1 MKSEFTDA
9 KAVDNYPS
17 LESSMLDQL
26 ATFVVGTKYEDLSE
40 TAIDQAK
47 IRILDAL
54 ACAIGALDGE
64 PIKMIRAQIEEF
76 GGEGLCTLIGG
87 GRTAPDRAALYNSAL
102 VRYLDFNDSYLA
114 KGETSHPSD
123 NLAAVLAACEYAYRS
138 GKDLLTAL
146 IVAYQVLCRLSDVAP
161 VRAKG
166 FDHTTLGSFAVAS
179 GVAKALDLDE
189 DKTANAIAVSGT
201 AFNALRVTRTG
212 TLSNWKGLAY
222 PNTAFGAL
230 HATFLALRG
239 ITGPQEV
246 FEGNKGFM
254 EAISGHFELDWSKE
268 NLERITQT
276 IVKKYNAEIHSQ
288 STIEGVLELKQEC
301 WFTGADIQGINI
313 EIFDVAYNIIG
324 GGEEGEKITVS
335 TKEEADHSLPYIV
348 AVAIL
353 DDQVLPAQYLPERVE
368 CQDVQALLRK
378 VIIRPLDSFSRRF
391 PAEMP
396 SRIRITLNDGQILT
410 KEKRD
415 YEGFLTRPM
424 GWNTVTRKFE
434 QLSQARISP
443 PLQREI
449 EEAVANLENIQV
461 SELMSLLG
469 KIK

>member
-1 MKSEFTDA
+1 MNSEIIDPKFEYSDHL
-9 KAVDNYPS
+9 S
-17 LESSMLDQL
+17 GRSMLDQL
-26 ATFVVGTKYEDLSE
+26 AAFVVGTKYEDLSE
-40 TAIDQAK
+40 TAIHQAK

-54 ACAIGALDGE
+54 ACAIGAQDSE
-64 PIKMIRAQIEEF
+64 PLKMIRAQIEEF

-114 KGETSHPSD
+114 KGETCHPSD
-123 NLAAVLAACEYAYRS
+123 NLGAVLAACEYAGGS
-138 GKDLLTAL
+138 GKRLLTCLA
-146 IVAYQVLCRLSDVAP
+146 VAYQVQCRLSDAAP

-166 FDHTTLGSFAVAS
+166 FDHTTLGSYAVSS
-179 GVAKALDLDE
+179 GVAKALGLDRE
-189 DKTANAIAVSGT
+189 KTANAIAISGT

-230 HATFLALRG
+230 HATFLAKRG
-239 ITGPQEV
+239 ITGPGEV

-254 EAISGHFELDWSKE
+254 DAISGHFELDWSKE
-268 NLERITQT
+268 DLERITQT

-288 STIEGVLELKQEC
+288 STIEGVLELNQEYQ
-301 WFTGADIQGINI
+301 FTAADIQRIDI

-324 GGEEGEKITVS
+324 GGEEGEKITIY

-353 DDQVLPAQYLPERVE
+353 DNQVMPAQYLPERIMR
-368 CQDVQALLRK
+368 QDVQTLLRR
-378 VIIRPLDSFSRRF
+378 VFVRPVDEFSHRF
-391 PAEMP
+391 PVEMP
-396 SRIRITLNDGQILT
+396 SRIRITLKDGRVLA

-424 GWNTVTRKFE
+424 RWESITEKFE
-434 QLSQARISP
+434 QLSRRRIP
-443 PLQREI
+443 LELQREI
-449 EEAVANLENIQV
+449 KDAIANLDTIPIR
-461 SELMSLLG
+461 ELTSLLG
-469 KIK
+469 KV